1 MATYVTHPYASPL
14 FGDLRNLPPML
25 IQSGDSEVLRDENTL
40 LAHKAT
46 LAGVQV
52 THELY
57 EDMVHVFQMFTFLPA
72 ARTAINSVGRW
83 VRNTLPKIQEESR
96 LAPKSLGEGVEAEMN
111 DGARLVDQD
120 GEAVGH
126 AGTGRAEVTQEEI
139 TAIGDVDAR
148 GRTPTRPSLRL
159 APDPAID
166 QPSIDLD
173 SLPRSGSRS
182 GSPTPTGSPIR
193 RPSDPFH
200 ASPGPQAPRLR
211 RALTAFATPTPT
223 MPVPIVTETTTRQR
237 RRTQGAASLHASPA
251 GSIASL
257 AYGPSPSNPAS
268 PTPSIRKRMRS
279 PTVSSTFPS
288 TRERSQ
294 SHSDIFHLVEG
305 YFEGGAANETTVY
318 TPGGQVQYR
327 GVLGED
333 E

>member
-1 MATYVTHPYASPL
+1 
-14 FGDLRNLPPML
+14 ML

-46 LAGVQV
+46 LAGVHV

-83 VRNTLPKIQEESR
+83 VRATLPKIQEGSR
-96 LAPKSLGEGVEAEMN
+96 IAPREIGEGVEDEMA
-111 DGARLVDQD
+111 DGARLVDED

-139 TAIGDVDAR
+139 TAINDREGR
-148 GRTPTRPSLRL
+148 RRTPTRSSLRL
-159 APDPAID
+159 DLDSSID
-166 QPSIDLD
+166 EPSVDLD
-173 SLPRSGSRS
+173 SLPRSASS
-182 GSPTPTGSPIR
+182 GSPTPTGSPVR
-193 RPSDPFH
+193 QNADLFG
-200 ASPGPQAPRLR
+200 ASPGPRAPRLR
-211 RALTAFATPTPT
+211 RALTAFATSTPAT
-223 MPVPIVTETTTRQR
+223 PVHSSPRPSVRQR
-237 RRTQGAASLHASPA
+237 RRTQGAASLHASPL
-251 GSIASL
+251 GSMAAL
-257 AYGPSPSNPAS
+257 AYSTLNPLS
-268 PTPSIRKRMRS
+268 PTPSIRKRLRS
-279 PTVSSTFPS
+279 PTMSSTHPS

-318 TPGGQVQYR
+318 APGGQVQYR

>member
-14 FGDLRNLPPML
+14 FGDLSNLPPML

-96 LAPKSLGEGVEAEMN
+96 LVPRDMGEGVEAEMD

-126 AGTGRAEVTQEEI
+126 AGTGRAEVTSEEI
-139 TAIGDVDAR
+139 AAISDLEDR
-148 GRTPTRPSLRL
+148 GRIPTRSSLRL
-159 APDPAID
+159 DVDPTVD

-173 SLPRSGSRS
+173 SLPCSASRS
-182 GSPTPTGSPIR
+182 GSPTPTGSPVR
-193 RPSDPFH
+193 RTSDPFD
-200 ASPGPQAPRLR
+200 APPGPQAPRLR
-211 RALTAFATPTPT
+211 RALTAFATSTPT
-223 MPVPIVTETTTRQR
+223 TPVHTSTQPSTRRR

-251 GSIASL
+251 GSIANLTYSL
-257 AYGPSPSNPAS
+257 SPSNPVS
-268 PTPSIRKRMRS
+268 PTPSIRKRLRS
-279 PTVSSTFPS
+279 PTVSSTYPS

-294 SHSDIFHLVEG
+294 SHSDIFHLVEE